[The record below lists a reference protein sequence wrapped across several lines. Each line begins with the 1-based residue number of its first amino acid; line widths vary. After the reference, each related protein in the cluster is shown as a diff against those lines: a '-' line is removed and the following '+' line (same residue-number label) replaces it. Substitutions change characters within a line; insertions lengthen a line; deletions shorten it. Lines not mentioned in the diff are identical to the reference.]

1 MSKAISFPA
10 GGYRY
15 LPAVF
20 QYSAGV
26 AAEPGFMLQQA
37 RFLRPLPLQAA
48 FRAVEQHLQALGRPM
63 TAFAHCELRSPGQF
77 SDQGFIDFNRE
88 YVKTLQEWGLYQPA
102 NPPSSSVVNPVARTN
117 VCPEHGGVEQ
127 VCMYAF
133 TYTLPT
139 GSAAPASFMLSG
151 GGDAR
156 NGSEPY
162 HERIVALGDTSPAGL
177 RLKMA
182 HVLDEMEQRLV
193 ELGFGWEDV
202 GRAQAYTVHDIGALV
217 GEMMATRG
225 RMRSGLT
232 WHFARP
238 PVKGLEYEMDLRGA
252 VPEIFLPA

>member
-1 MSKAISFPA
+1 MSKALPFPA

-37 RFLRPLPLQAA
+37 RFLQPLPLQDA
-48 FRAVEQHLQALGRPM
+48 FRAIERHLQSLGRPM

-77 SDQGFIDFNRE
+77 NDQGFIEFNRQ
-88 YVKTLQEWGLYQPA
+88 YVKTLQEWGLYQPG
-102 NPPSSSVVNPVARTN
+102 NPPATPAVNPVARTN
-117 VCPEHGGVEQ
+117 VCPEHGGPDQ

-139 GSAAPASFMLSG
+139 DVPVAASFMLSG

-162 HERIVALGDTSPAGL
+162 RDRIVAYGDTSREGMRVKIA
-177 RLKMA
+177 R
-182 HVLDEMEQRLV
+182 VLDEMEQRLV
-193 ELGFGWEDV
+193 ALGFGWQDV
-202 GRAQAYTVHDIGALV
+202 GRAQAYTVHDIGSLV
-217 GEMMATRG
+217 GEMMAQTG
-225 RMRSGLT
+225 RMRSGVT

-238 PVKGLEYEMDLRGA
+238 PVAGLDFEMDLRGA
-252 VPEIFLPA
+252 VPEVFVAG